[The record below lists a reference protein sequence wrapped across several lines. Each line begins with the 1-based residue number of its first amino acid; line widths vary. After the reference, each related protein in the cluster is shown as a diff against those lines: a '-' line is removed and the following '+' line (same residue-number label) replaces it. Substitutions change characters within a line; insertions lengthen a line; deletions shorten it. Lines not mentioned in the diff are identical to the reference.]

1 MRGKPFEPGQIAN
14 PAGRP
19 LGARNRLNKALI
31 EDLYA
36 EWKEGGRAALKIM
49 RIEEP
54 AQFVKCALATL
65 PRELLIESIET
76 ELADDELEAALETLV
91 TRQRALEQQ
100 AMPLLE
106 LKAETNGKEET
117 VASKVAAAAVERKR
131 HSRRATARDDRPA
144 PGREVTKAR
153 SPE

>member
-36 EWKEGGRAALKIM
+36 EWKEGGRGALKIM

-54 AQFVKCALATL
+54 AAFVKAALATL
-65 PRELLIESIET
+65 PREWLIEGVAS
-76 ELADDELEAALETLV
+76 ELSDDELDAQIAFI
-91 TRQRALEQQ
+91 REQL
-100 AMPLLE
+100 AKPAGPLMIE
-106 LKAETNGKEET
+106 VKANDGNG
-117 VASKVAAAAVERKR
+117 SAAAVER
-131 HSRRATARDDRPA
+131 
-144 PGREVTKAR
+144 E
-153 SPE
+153 

>member
-1 MRGKPFEPGQIAN
+1 MRGKTFQPGQVAN

-31 EDLYA
+31 EDLFA

-65 PRELLIESIET
+65 PRELPIE
-76 ELADDELEAALETLV
+76 
-91 TRQRALEQQ
+91 
-100 AMPLLE
+100 
-106 LKAETNGKEET
+106 G
-117 VASKVAAAAVERKR
+117 VASELSDEEIDAQIIWLREQLAKPETPLMIEAKAVEDVKV
-131 HSRRATARDDRPA
+131 
-144 PGREVTKAR
+144 GCG
-153 SPE
+153 

>member
-36 EWKEGGRAALKIM
+36 EWKE
-49 RIEEP
+49 P

-65 PRELLIESIET
+65 PRELLIE
-76 ELADDELEAALETLV
+76 
-91 TRQRALEQQ
+91 
-100 AMPLLE
+100 
-106 LKAETNGKEET
+106 G
-117 VASKVAAAAVERKR
+117 VASELSDEEIDAQIIWLREQLAKPETPLMIEAKAVEDVKV
-131 HSRRATARDDRPA
+131 
-144 PGREVTKAR
+144 GRG
-153 SPE
+153 

>member
-36 EWKEGGRAALKIM
+36 EWKEGGRDALRIM

-54 AQFVKCALATL
+54 AQFVKSALATL
-65 PRELLIESIET
+65 PRELLIEGVASELSDDEIDAQIIWLREQLAKSKEPLLIEAKA
-76 ELADDELEAALETLV
+76 ADDNRVPAA
-91 TRQRALEQQ
+91 R
-100 AMPLLE
+100 
-106 LKAETNGKEET
+106 G
-117 VASKVAAAAVERKR
+117 
-131 HSRRATARDDRPA
+131 
-144 PGREVTKAR
+144 
-153 SPE
+153 

>member
-1 MRGKPFEPGQIAN
+1 MRGKLFQPGQVAN

-19 LGARNRLNKALI
+19 VGARTRLNKALI

-65 PRELLIESIET
+65 PRELLI
-76 ELADDELEAALETLV
+76 
-91 TRQRALEQQ
+91 
-100 AMPLLE
+100 
-106 LKAETNGKEET
+106 
-117 VASKVAAAAVERKR
+117 
-131 HSRRATARDDRPA
+131 
-144 PGREVTKAR
+144 
-153 SPE
+153 

>member
-1 MRGKPFEPGQIAN
+1 MRRKPFERGQIAN

-19 LGARNRLNKALI
+19 LGARTRLNKALI

-65 PRELLIESIET
+65 PREWLIESVATELSDDELDAQITFIREQLAKAQEPLLIE
-76 ELADDELEAALETLV
+76 AKVNDDDGA
-91 TRQRALEQQ
+91 R
-100 AMPLLE
+100 
-106 LKAETNGKEET
+106 
-117 VASKVAAAAVERKR
+117 VAAKR
-131 HSRRATARDDRPA
+131 N
-144 PGREVTKAR
+144 
-153 SPE
+153 

>member
-19 LGARNRLNKALI
+19 LGARTRLNKALI

-36 EWKEGGRAALKIM
+36 EWKAGGRDALRIM

-65 PRELLIESIET
+65 PREWLVESVAGELSDDELDAQIIYIREQLAKSQEPLLIEAKV
-76 ELADDELEAALETLV
+76 ADDN
-91 TRQRALEQQ
+91 R
-100 AMPLLE
+100 
-106 LKAETNGKEET
+106 
-117 VASKVAAAAVERKR
+117 AAV
-131 HSRRATARDDRPA
+131 PA
-144 PGREVTKAR
+144 GRQ
-153 SPE
+153 